1 LQKCAEW
8 WSQHVGLF
16 KKYEKYLLI
25 NIANE
30 WVSAFDFEIHFI
42 KTYFE
47 TNTIKRVVGIFLP
60 TTKYG
65 ATHTLRQL
73 KQLEIADGGLH

>member
-1 LQKCAEW
+1 MHQGSSDQNALQKCAEW

-30 WVSAFDFEIHFI
+30 WV
-42 KTYFE
+42 
-47 TNTIKRVVGIFLP
+47 RGI
-60 TTKYG
+60 
-65 ATHTLRQL
+65 
-73 KQLEIADGGLH
+73 